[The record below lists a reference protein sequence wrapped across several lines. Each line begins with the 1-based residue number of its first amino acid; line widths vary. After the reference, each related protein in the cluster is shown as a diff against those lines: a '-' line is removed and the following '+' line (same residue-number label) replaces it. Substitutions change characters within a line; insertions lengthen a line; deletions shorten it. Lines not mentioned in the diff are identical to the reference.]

1 MPTYEYKCDNGHLYS
16 EVRLMTENSSVSTC
30 KEEGCLLE
38 LKRVFSAPP
47 VTFKGPGFYS
57 TTSI

>member
-1 MPTYEYKCDNGHLYS
+1 MPTYEYKCDNGHSYVEMRS
-16 EVRLMTENSSVSTC
+16 ITENSLVSTC

-47 VTFKGPGFYS
+47 VTFKGSGFHS
-57 TTSI
+57 TSSI

>member
-1 MPTYEYKCDNGHLYS
+1 MPTYEYKCDNNHFYS

-47 VTFKGPGFYS
+47 VTFKGSGFYS